1 MLSEKEIINIIDQ
14 YDSLRQ
20 NILYILKEIQNR
32 DNYNQIKEEYAK
44 VISREMN
51 ISLSEIYEIITF
63 YSMLNS
69 NKQGKYVIEVC
80 TSGPCYVT
88 KSKII
93 IDHLKKILG
102 IELGETTKDNMFTLK
117 SSSCI
122 GACDISP
129 VIKIG
134 ENIYGNLTIEK
145 VNEIIESLI

>member
-63 YSMLNS
+63 YSMFNS

>member
-1 MLSEKEIINIIDQ
+1 MLSESQIINIIYK
-14 YDSLRQ
+14 YDKSRQ

-32 DNYNQIKEEYAK
+32 DTYNQIKEEYAK

-63 YSMLNS
+63 YSMFNS
-69 NKQGKYVIEVC
+69 DKQGKYIIEVC

-93 IDHLKKILG
+93 VDHLKKILG
-102 IELGETTKDNMFTLK
+102 IELGETTKDYRFTLK
-117 SSSCI
+117 SSGCI

-134 ENIYGNLTIEK
+134 ENIYGNLTVQK
-145 VNEIIESLI
+145 VNEIIQSLI